1 MSPPVAV
8 LSQNDV
14 GVVVVVTDSSEF
26 IEGVLD
32 RCRVEEGVVLIG
44 KLGIKDRSSS
54 DDGCCSEHATRLRLV
69 GEESS
74 LDLVLE
80 LENLE

>member
-1 MSPPVAV
+1 M

-14 GVVVVVTDSSEF
+14 GVVVVVVVTDSSEF

-32 RCRVEEGVVLIG
+32 RCRVEQGVVFTG
-44 KLGIKDRSSS
+44 KLGIRDRSSS
-54 DDGCCSEHATRLRLV
+54 EDGCCSTRLRLV

-74 LDLVLE
+74 LDLDLE

>member
-26 IEGVLD
+26 MDGVPD
-32 RCRVEEGVVLIG
+32 RCRVGVGVVLVD
-44 KLGIKDRSSS
+44 KLGFSERSSS
-54 DDGCCSEHATRLRLV
+54 EESTRLRFL

-74 LDLVLE
+74 VDLDLE